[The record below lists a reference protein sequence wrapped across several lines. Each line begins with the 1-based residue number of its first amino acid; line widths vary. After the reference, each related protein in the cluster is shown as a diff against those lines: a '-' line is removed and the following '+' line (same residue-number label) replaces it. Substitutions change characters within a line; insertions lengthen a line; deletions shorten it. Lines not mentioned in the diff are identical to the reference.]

1 MFNSKL
7 FSLLT
12 AFTLIS
18 NVFSPNYRQVE
29 NEDRPMTDEKIEV
42 IELETEEEI
51 EEFIEEMTEEFLKL
65 PPERQMDHFI
75 DMVKRGID
83 PNELF
88 SGGTL
93 MHMAAFMND
102 IQALEVFIL
111 AGGDVN
117 VRDEEYEDTPLH
129 IAAWEGNLE
138 IARVLIKEGSS
149 INSLNNSLSTPL
161 HYAVFND
168 HLQLVKELIKS
179 GADVSLSTKDG
190 KTAYQISIDKGHN
203 EITKILL
210 ENGAR

>member
-7 FSLLT
+7 LSLLT
-12 AFTLIS
+12 TFTLIS
-18 NVFSPNYRQVE
+18 NVFSPIYGQVK
-29 NEDRPMTDEKIEV
+29 NEARPMTD
-42 IELETEEEI
+42 
-51 EEFIEEMTEEFLKL
+51 EEFLKL
-65 PPERQMDHFI
+65 PPEHQMDFFI
-75 DMVKRGID
+75 EGVKLGISD
-83 PNELF
+83 PNKLL
-88 SGGTL
+88 GGSTL
-93 MHMAAFMND
+93 MHYAALMND

-129 IAAWEGNLE
+129 VAAWKGNLE
-138 IARVLIKEGSS
+138 IARVLIKEGSNV
-149 INSLNNSLSTPL
+149 NSLNNSLLTPL
-161 HYAVFND
+161 HYAVFIG

-190 KTAYQISIDKGHN
+190 RTAYQISIDKGYN

>member
-179 GADVSLSTKDG
+179 GGRCKFIY
-190 KTAYQISIDKGHN
+190 K
-203 EITKILL
+203 
-210 ENGAR
+210 RW

>member
-18 NVFSPNYRQVE
+18 NVFSPIFGQVE
-29 NEDRPMTDEKIEV
+29 NEPGLIEELEELIKSSPEDLRAFIIEV
-42 IELETEEEI
+42 
-51 EEFIEEMTEEFLKL
+51 
-65 PPERQMDHFI
+65 
-75 DMVKRGID
+75 VKRGIAD
-83 PNELF
+83 PNEQI
-88 SGGTL
+88 GTVGVTL
-93 MHMAAFMND
+93 MHYAASMND
-102 IQALEVFIL
+102 IKMLEVLIL

-117 VRDEEYEDTPLH
+117 VRDEEYEDMPLH

-161 HYAVFND
+161 HYAVFNG

-179 GADVSLSTKDG
+179 GANVNLSTKDG
-190 KTAYQISIDKGHN
+190 RTAYQISIDKGHN

-210 ENGAR
+210 GNGAR